1 MATKKTEEVK
11 VTQTAEK
18 KENLTVEERRKINN
32 KKYMD
37 YMNEKVSVCIPVG
50 SEKLGTTTTASCD
63 GKVYEIKL
71 GETVKVPRK
80 VAEVINRSIKG
91 NIEVQKKMENAS
103 KSAKEIGE
111 Y

>member
-1 MATKKTEEVK
+1 MATTKKTEEVK
-11 VTQTAEK
+11 VNEKTAE
-18 KENLTVEERRKINN
+18 LTVEERRRINN
-32 KKYMD
+32 QKYMD
-37 YMNEKVSVCIPVG
+37 YMNEKVSVCIPLR
-50 SEKLGTTTTASCD
+50 SEKNGTTTTASCD

-91 NIEVQKKMENAS
+91 NIEVQKKMDKAS
-103 KSAKEIGE
+103 KGAKEIGE

>member
-1 MATKKTEEVK
+1 MATAKKTEEVK
-11 VTQTAEK
+11 QQVK
-18 KENLTVEERRKINN
+18 LTLEERRKINN
-32 KKYMD
+32 KKYAQ
-37 YMNEKVSVCIPVG
+37 YMNEKVSVCIHLR
-50 SEKLGTTTTASCD
+50 SEKAGTTTTASCD

-91 NIEVQKKMENAS
+91 NIEVQKKMDNAS
-103 KSAKEIGE
+103 KGAKEIGE